1 MSSRSDEYRHR
12 AEAKNRAAETN
23 SPSIKAH
30 SKKWRAAG
38 CCLPSKWSGWT
49 GRGLPDATR
58 TRAIS
63 AVFAHARKMG
73 LECIVSDSAYRSG
86 RSPDSLEMKNSN
98 APAVKHGASSGLA

>member
-1 MSSRSDEYRHR
+1 
-12 AEAKNRAAETN
+12 
-23 SPSIKAH
+23 
-30 SKKWRAAG
+30 
-38 CCLPSKWSGWT
+38 LPSKWSGWT

-63 AVFAHARKMG
+63 PVFAHARKMG

-98 APAVKHGASSGLA
+98 APAVKREEEEDWAKRNGAGSCPIRA

>member
-1 MSSRSDEYRHR
+1 M
-12 AEAKNRAAETN
+12 
-23 SPSIKAH
+23 
-30 SKKWRAAG
+30 
-38 CCLPSKWSGWT
+38 PSKWSGWT

-63 AVFAHARKMG
+63 AVVFAHARKMG

-98 APAVKHGASSGLA
+98 APAVKREEEEDWAKRNGNERTNGLARFGDRERPRPKIVPRRQVARP